1 MAIEFIEGKSFAD
14 YSANIMLRSAV
25 EKQLETVVVLRLVRH
40 IPVVLLLAVLPMS
53 PTLAQS
59 GSAAGTPEA
68 LALPVSDLGSI
79 YYMGSFSSEQD
90 LLAPSGICGA
100 FGLVGGRPIPL
111 PEAIGKSS
119 PSLCEIVV
127 DRVAGSREFGPDES
141 LSGPYKITSDSKDR
155 VMVADR
161 NSVHIFDFTR
171 RRHSSIACGPGE
183 RLQSPAGLAV
193 DGHDQLYITDA
204 QLRAI
209 LVYDPNGKFRRYIGN
224 RKGERLFERPA
235 GIAVDQAS
243 GNIYVADPPRNIVVK
258 LDADGSILAK
268 IGTGVSGKGAGEF
281 AAPTDVVLRGQ
292 ELFVLDAE
300 NFRIQV
306 FDLAGHFRASI
317 RPESMGPSVAFS
329 VDSRGRI
336 YLDGPLDTVLVFER
350 DGRLLYR
357 FGYTGTGSRSR
368 SVLSAI
374 WIDSSDRIYVAD
386 AGNNRVQSFQ
396 WGVKH
401 GPELPRP

>member
-1 MAIEFIEGKSFAD
+1 
-14 YSANIMLRSAV
+14 
-25 EKQLETVVVLRLVRH
+25 
-40 IPVVLLLAVLPMS
+40 
-53 PTLAQS
+53 
-59 GSAAGTPEA
+59 
-68 LALPVSDLGSI
+68 LPVSDLGSI